1 MGEWIDFWTV
11 AEQESR
17 KAVNPVNQAKFSAPF
32 ISCNFLKCHMSG
44 SALKKESLVCL
55 EARLI
60 ASSGKENDENP

>member
-1 MGEWIDFWTV
+1 M

-32 ISCNFLKCHMSG
+32 ISCNFFKMPHVNTDLDQL
-44 SALKKESLVCL
+44 LKKESLVCL